1 MVTLSSLRQQ
11 VEAQQGTTGLDSS
24 QVSAIS
30 GSGVSV
36 YETLDSLPSTGLTA
50 GDEAFV
56 KSNYRLYVS
65 NGSGWYNTT
74 LVNRSPQW
82 DSGGEPQSTYEIA
95 DSATPLTIIARA
107 KDSDNPDSG
116 LINQSFVSDSAQY
129 MVDITNDS
137 SVWTFTP
144 KSADSIGIEVAAG
157 NLTDSNGDF
166 TYTFKWSDGVSF
178 LSSPVVIT
186 YQPAAATGPVF
197 STGYWW
203 GYNRFNNGQSLYL
216 SSNSSANDYADITV
230 TNPEYLAGSNVGG
243 MSYGWGHSINKVD
256 GLGFKHNVATYVA
269 GVIVAQSNTTG
280 TTVDKSIMM
289 YEDGNS
295 TLYTDVNGNNAI
307 KTITGQSL
315 RQSSVSGGPPG
326 TITTTNAFM
335 WDAPIEVPSQTWFN
349 VAVRNTA
356 NNPTT
361 GSGNTGYGTGNAST
375 SFSSYGGLGVSVQDY
390 NATAYSGDMNG
401 TSTTMGY
408 ILGLIFSPVSTWPLS

>member
-1 MVTLSSLRQQ
+1 MVTLSSLRRIK
-11 VEAQQGTTGLDSS
+11 ETQQGTSGLDSS
-24 QVSAIS
+24 QVSAIA

-36 YETLDSLPSTGLTA
+36 YETLDSLPATGLTA
-50 GDEAFV
+50 GDEAYV
-56 KSNYRLYVS
+56 KGNSRLYVS

-107 KDSDNPDSG
+107 KDSDNPDSH

-129 MVDITNDS
+129 MVDITIDS
-137 SVWTFTP
+137 SVFTFTP

-178 LSSPVVIT
+178 LSSPVVIS
-186 YQPAAATGPVF
+186 YQPAAPTGPVF

-203 GYNRFNNGQSLYL
+203 GYSRFNGGQALYL
-216 SSNSSANDYADITV
+216 ASNSSANDYADISV

-243 MSYGWGHSINKVD
+243 MSYGWGHSVNSVD
-256 GLGFKHNVATYVA
+256 ALGFKHGINTYVA
-269 GVIVAQSNTTG
+269 GVIVAHSNTTG
-280 TTVDKSIMM
+280 TAVDKSIMM

-295 TLYTDVNGNNAI
+295 TLYKDINGDNAF
-307 KTITGQSL
+307 KTITGQSM

-326 TITTTNAFM
+326 TATTTNAFM
-335 WDAPIEVPSQTWFN
+335 WDAPIYVPSQTWFN

-356 NNPTT
+356 TNPTT
-361 GSGNTGYGTGNAST
+361 GSGNTGYGSGNSST
-375 SFSSYGGLGVSVQDY
+375 SFSSYGGLGVSVQNY
-390 NATAYSGDMNG
+390 NGTSYSNNMNG
-401 TSTTMGY
+401 TTTTSGY
-408 ILGLIFSPVSTWPLS
+408 ILGLIFSPASTWPLS

>member
-1 MVTLSSLRQQ
+1 MAKSINRLLAELIDDDGDVQ
-11 VEAQQGTTGLDSS
+11 AQYLDNAEGGGL
-24 QVSAIS
+24 
-30 GSGVSV
+30 V
-36 YETLDSLPSTGLTA
+36 YYDTLDSLPVGNLLSEGNL
-50 GDEAFV
+50 AFV
-56 KSNYRLYVS
+56 QENQRMYVS
-65 NGSGWYNTT
+65 NGIGWYNAG

-107 KDSDNPDSG
+107 KDSDNPDSH
-116 LINQSFVSDSAQY
+116 LVNQSFASDSAQY

-166 TYTFKWSDGVSF
+166 TYTFKWSDGISF

-186 YQPAAATGPVF
+186 YQPAAPIGPVF

-203 GYNRFNNGQSLYL
+203 GYNRFNGGQPLYL
-216 SSNSSANDYADITV
+216 ASNSSANDYANITG
-230 TNPEYLAGSNVGG
+230 TNPEYLAGSTVGG
-243 MSYGWGHSINKVD
+243 MSYGWGHSVNTVD
-256 GLGFKHNVATYVA
+256 ALGFKHNINTYVA
-269 GVIVAQSNTTG
+269 GVIVAHSNTSG

-289 YEDGNS
+289 YENGNS
-295 TLYTDVNGNNAI
+295 TLYTDINGNNAF
-307 KTITGQSL
+307 KNITGQAL

-326 TITTTNAFM
+326 TATTTNAFM
-335 WDAPIEVPSQTWFN
+335 WDAPIYVPGQTWFN

-356 NNPTT
+356 ANPVT
-361 GSGNTGYGTGNAST
+361 GSGNTGYGTGNPST
-375 SFSSYGGLGVSVQDY
+375 SFSSYGGLGVSVQNY
-390 NATAYSGDMNG
+390 NGTSYSGNMNG

-408 ILGLIFSPVSTWPLS
+408 ILGLIFSPASSWPLS